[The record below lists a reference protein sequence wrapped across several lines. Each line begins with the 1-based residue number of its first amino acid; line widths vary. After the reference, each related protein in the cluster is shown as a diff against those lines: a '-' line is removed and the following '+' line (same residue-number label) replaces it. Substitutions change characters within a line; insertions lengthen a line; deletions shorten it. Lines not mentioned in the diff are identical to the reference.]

1 MGLLRNAKTID
12 YSFEDAITGEVYALY
27 RVDEAR
33 RSLVNLSKGTVTPTA
48 YVLGYNQMLPN
59 NTDINLVITATP
71 DYDDASGNAKYQ
83 YTFPIRIDNEAP
95 QLMQDFDLVEEE
107 GRKYLEFVVADN
119 NYLCSL
125 QLMNSEFKALA
136 SPIPFYTKRGETTL
150 TRVDITDYVDLLKDN
165 VLDRKST
172 RLNSSH

>member
-1 MGLLRNAKTID
+1 ML
-12 YSFEDAITGEVYALY
+12 F
-27 RVDEAR
+27 
-33 RSLVNLSKGTVTPTA
+33 RS
-48 YVLGYNQMLPN
+48 VLGYNQMLPN

-165 VLDRKST
+165 VLVVYVDDYS
-172 RLNSSH
+172 LNYSAWGITLPLHEIGRASCRERV